1 MAVHVPFR
9 LRELAWLVSASLAAT
24 GTAAAAPAARVDFTI
39 GGVTVTGADGRSRPA
54 AKGLELQ
61 SGDRI
66 VTAEGRAQLRFTDG
80 AYVSLQP
87 NTDFTIREYRFDGK
101 TDGTEKGIFGLVR
114 GALRT
119 VTGAIGRVN
128 RGAYQIQTPTATIGI
143 RGTGGLIQILPD
155 GSTLVTGNS
164 GVWSVGNQK
173 ASVDVPAGKAVKAG
187 LDQTVPPME
196 VPDGPVL
203 PPPTPLEVKLV
214 QAWDNLPGAVPGQAL
229 TTSIA
234 GDNVTSS
241 GLPASLMG
249 PLNCGTAAGCELA
262 YATLVSGSGTSTQFH
277 ANPGQATLAGD
288 GAMIAFNDGS
298 STKALT
304 GMSVDTGSAD
314 GVVSWGRWIGG
325 ATIDGSPWSGFQ
337 SLAYVV
343 GLPSPIAD
351 ITSMSGSFTFNLIGW
366 TAPTDGVNLG
376 TVTGGAAGRDVRP
389 VADRQ
394 HQQLR
399 VHGRRERVQHDVDR
413 DSAQHGRPVR
423 TVLVRLRAGV
433 RAAGG
438 LRERL
443 QRAGE
448 RPFHGRGGDPRR
460 VRVQRRELRG
470 VTDRRRRRVQALT
483 AAFRGRACRAPT
495 RFSARP
501 EPSCNAASSP
511 PRLRRSRR
519 LAVTFPP
526 RPKRTSSAAPA
537 ATRSGD
543 STRRCGRSIGR

>member
-1 MAVHVPFR
+1 MAVRVPFR
-9 LRELAWLVSASLAAT
+9 LRKLAWLVSASLAAT
-24 GTAAAAPAARVDFTI
+24 GTAAAVPAARVDFTI

-173 ASVDVPAGKAVKAG
+173 SSVDVPAGKAVKAG
-187 LDQTVPPME
+187 VDQTVPPME

-203 PPPTPLEVKLV
+203 PPPTPLQVKLV
-214 QAWDNLPGAVPGQAL
+214 QAWDALPNAVPGVGAGGAAIA
-229 TTSIA
+229 TAPA
-234 GDNVTSS
+234 GDNVTPS
-241 GLPASLMG
+241 GLPASLFG
-249 PLNCGTAAGCELA
+249 TVNCSTPAGCEVA
-262 YATLVSGSGTSTQFH
+262 YATLVSGSGTSTRFH
-277 ANPGQATLAGD
+277 ANPGDVSLAGD
-288 GAMIAFNDGS
+288 SSMTAFTDGAGVPRV
-298 STKALT
+298 LT
-304 GMSVDTGSAD
+304 GMHVDGGSAG
-314 GVVSWGRWIGG
+314 GVVTWGRWVGG
-325 ATIDGSPWSGFQ
+325 ATLSGSPWSGFQ
-337 SLAYVV
+337 TLAYVT

-376 TVTGGAAGRDVRP
+376 AVTGGQLIGTFGPSPTVSISNFSFTVAGNAYNMTSPAIPLSTAGPYAPFSSGFVPVSGPP
-389 VADRQ
+389 VACAS
-394 HQQLR
+394 
-399 VHGRRERVQHDVDR
+399 GC
-413 DSAQHGRPVR
+413 SAQVNGHFMG
-423 TVLVRLRAGV
+423 AG
-433 RAAGG
+433 ATHAGFAYSVANF
-438 LRERL
+438 
-443 QRAGE
+443 AGA
-448 RPFHGRGGDPRR
+448 PIVG
-460 VRVQRRELRG
+460 
-470 VTDRRRRRVQALT
+470 A
-483 AAFRGRACRAPT
+483 AAFQR
-495 RFSARP
+495 
-501 EPSCNAASSP
+501 
-511 PRLRRSRR
+511 
-519 LAVTFPP
+519 
-526 RPKRTSSAAPA
+526 
-537 ATRSGD
+537 
-543 STRRCGRSIGR
+543 

>member
-187 LDQTVPPME
+187 VDQTVPPAE
-196 VPDGPVL
+196 VVDGPVL

-298 STKALT
+298 STKALA

-337 SLAYVV
+337 TLAYVV

-376 TVTGGAAGRDVRP
+376 TVTGGQLVGTFGPSPTVSINNFAFTVAGNAYNMTSTAIPLSTAGPYAPFSSGFVPVSGPP
-389 VADRQ
+389 VACAS
-394 HQQLR
+394 
-399 VHGRRERVQHDVDR
+399 GC
-413 DSAQHGRPVR
+413 SAQVNGHFMG
-423 TVLVRLRAGV
+423 AG
-433 RAAGG
+433 ATHAGFAYSVANF
-438 LRERL
+438 
-443 QRAGE
+443 AGS
-448 RPFHGRGGDPRR
+448 PIVG
-460 VRVQRRELRG
+460 
-470 VTDRRRRRVQALT
+470 A
-483 AAFRGRACRAPT
+483 AAF
-495 RFSARP
+495 
-501 EPSCNAASSP
+501 
-511 PRLRRSRR
+511 
-519 LAVTFPP
+519 
-526 RPKRTSSAAPA
+526 KR
-537 ATRSGD
+537 
-543 STRRCGRSIGR
+543 